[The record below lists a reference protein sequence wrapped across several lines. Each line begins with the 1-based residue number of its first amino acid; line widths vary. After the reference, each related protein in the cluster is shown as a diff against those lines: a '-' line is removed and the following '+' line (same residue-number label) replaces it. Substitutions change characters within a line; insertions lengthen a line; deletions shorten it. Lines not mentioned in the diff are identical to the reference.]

1 MASTHNPGGGDGRDT
16 EHGFEIGQRVK
27 FSLNKK
33 VHSGVRRVVVVHATL
48 AVVHRPCGGGNLT
61 LHTTR
66 LCATL
71 AAQRMPASQSWGW
84 SCPRPWRCCRHV
96 TTAKADTSGVTAPS
110 CKLSALPPQD
120 VYVRVSVDMCVCGC
134 VWLWVAG
141 CVWLVCM
148 HEGNGVC
155 CGLTSMLGVQ
165 AVFVGAASV
174 LPDDDTEAHM
184 SHSAKRIQ
192 SVYRG
197 KRART
202 RLEDDYQTTMHMLE
216 RAHEKEAIAAAKRR
230 LAFQRDEARAAA
242 AGMWR
247 CGSLSR
253 GSGVG
258 PCDVPHAHRRSSVQ
272 AASSLATA
280 CAAAGSGR
288 ARYHC

>member
-1 MASTHNPGGGDGRDT
+1 MEVLSSRYDGKGGYIRRDGSVMQAF
-16 EHGFEIGQRVK
+16 G
-27 FSLNKK
+27 
-33 VHSGVRRVVVVHATL
+33 
-48 AVVHRPCGGGNLT
+48 P
-61 LHTTR
+61 
-66 LCATL
+66 
-71 AAQRMPASQSWGW
+71 
-84 SCPRPWRCCRHV
+84 
-96 TTAKADTSGVTAPS
+96 TAPG
-110 CKLSALPPQD
+110 C
-120 VYVRVSVDMCVCGC
+120 VRACVCGHVCVCGC

-247 CGSLSR
+247 RGCLWR

-258 PCDVPHAHRRSSVQ
+258 PCDVPHAHRSSVQ
-272 AASSLATA
+272 APSSLATA